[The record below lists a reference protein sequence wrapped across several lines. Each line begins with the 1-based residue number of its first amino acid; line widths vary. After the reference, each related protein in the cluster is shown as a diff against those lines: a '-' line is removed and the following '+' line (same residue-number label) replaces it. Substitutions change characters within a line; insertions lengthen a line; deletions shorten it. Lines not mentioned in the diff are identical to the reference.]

1 VLDRRWLAAVVYAAV
16 GGLVAYVVTARTY
29 ERQLRDA
36 EGRADRY
43 RNAAEAV
50 DPAGAE
56 LIALSNV
63 EVKARARRAA
73 ERLNA
78 LRGTF
83 QQAIEPARTEVI
95 AGRIDGDTFEA
106 IRMRAEQAA
115 LDGFTK
121 NVRVEAVAL
130 RDELHSRLTP
140 DARSQLAA
148 SILNLAT
155 QPAVP
160 RAQQMLFMEM
170 LAKDLADA
178 SDALPDQAALPQ

>member
-1 VLDRRWLAAVVYAAV
+1 MRHQRWLAAVICAAL
-16 GGLVAYVVTARTY
+16 GGLAGYAVTAWSY
-29 ERQLRDA
+29 EHRLRDA
-36 EGRADRY
+36 EGRANRY
-43 RNAAEAV
+43 KTAAETA
-50 DPAGAE
+50 DPAGAG
-56 LIALSNV
+56 LIAVSN
-63 EVKARARRAA
+63 EELKARARRAA

-78 LRGTF
+78 LTTTF
-83 QQAIEPARTEVI
+83 QRATEQARTELI
-95 AGRIDGDTFEA
+95 AGRTDGEAFEA
-106 IRMRAEQAA
+106 IRIAAEQAA

-130 RDELHSRLTP
+130 RDELDNRLTP
-140 DARSQLAA
+140 EARSRLGA

-178 SDALPDQAALPQ
+178 SDTLPD

>member
-1 VLDRRWLAAVVYAAV
+1 MRHQQWLAAVICVALGAMTGYA
-16 GGLVAYVVTARTY
+16 VAAWSY

-36 EGRADRY
+36 EGRANRY
-43 RNAAEAV
+43 RNAAETA
-50 DPAGAE
+50 DPVGAG
-56 LIALSNV
+56 LIALSNE
-63 EVKARARRAA
+63 EVKARARRTAGQ
-73 ERLNA
+73 LNA
-78 LRGTF
+78 LTTTF
-83 QQAIEPARTEVI
+83 QRATEPARTEVI
-95 AGRIDGDTFEA
+95 AGRMDGEAFEA
-106 IRMRAEQAA
+106 IRIAAEQRA

-130 RDELHSRLTP
+130 RDELHNRLTP
-140 DARSQLAA
+140 EGRSRLAA

-178 SDALPDQAALPQ
+178 SDALPD

>member
-1 VLDRRWLAAVVYAAV
+1 MRHQRWLAAVVCAAL
-16 GGLVAYVVTARTY
+16 GGLAGYVVTARAY

-36 EGRADRY
+36 EGRANRY

-56 LIALSNV
+56 LIALSNA
-63 EVKARARRAA
+63 ELKARARRAA

-78 LRGTF
+78 LTTTF
-83 QQAIEPARTEVI
+83 QRATEPARTDVI
-95 AGRIDGDTFEA
+95 AGRMDGDAFEA
-106 IRMRAEQAA
+106 IRMAAEQAA

-140 DARSQLAA
+140 EARSQLAA

-170 LAKDLADA
+170 LAKDLDDA
-178 SDALPDQAALPQ
+178 SAALPD